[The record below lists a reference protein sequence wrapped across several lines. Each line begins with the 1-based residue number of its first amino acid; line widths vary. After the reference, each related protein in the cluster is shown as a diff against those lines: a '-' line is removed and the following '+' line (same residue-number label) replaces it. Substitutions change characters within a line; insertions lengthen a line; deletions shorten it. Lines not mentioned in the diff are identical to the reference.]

1 MVFSVPLNTV
11 IAGLL
16 KKMQEKQMKNRD
28 QRTKMMSELLNN
40 IKRYVVT
47 ICFRDSKHNSMSV

>member
-1 MVFSVPLNTV
+1 MIFSVPLNTV

-16 KKMQEKQMKNRD
+16 KKMQDKQMKNRD

-40 IKRYVVT
+40 IKRYFVSNYY
-47 ICFRDSKHNSMSV
+47 IACIH